1 MYSYAEPLANLI
13 NRLSKLPGI
22 GPKSAQRLAYHL
34 LYMPNIEVEKLAES
48 LIEMKKSVHQCEVC
62 FNLTENSPCSICMD
76 ETRNHQLICV
86 VEEAKDIISMERLRA
101 FHGVYH
107 VLHGAI
113 SPLRQI
119 GPEELRIAELL
130 ERLKKEAIE
139 EVIIATN
146 ANLEGETTA
155 MYLGQL
161 ISPLGTRVTRLAQG
175 LPMGGEIEYA
185 DELTLSYAFAGRKEL
200 Q

>member
-22 GPKSAQRLAYHL
+22 GPKSAQRLAYYL

-48 LIEMKKSVHQCEVC
+48 LLEVKRSVHQCEIC
-62 FNLTENSPCSICMD
+62 FNLTEKSPCSICED
-76 ETRNHQLICV
+76 ETRNHQLLCV

-119 GPEELRIAELL
+119 GPEELRVAELL
-130 ERLKKEAIE
+130 ERLKQEKID

-155 MYLGQL
+155 MYLGKL
-161 ISPLGTRVTRLAQG
+161 ISPLGIRVTRLAQG

-185 DELTLSYAFAGRKEL
+185 DELTLSYAFSGRKEL
-200 Q
+200 

>member
-1 MYSYAEPLANLI
+1 MYSYAEPLTNLI

-34 LYMPNIEVEKLAES
+34 LYMPDIEVEKLAES
-48 LIEMKKSVHQCEVC
+48 LLDVKKSVHQCAVC
-62 FNLTENSPCSICMD
+62 FNLTEKSPCNICED
-76 ETRNHQLICV
+76 ETRNHRLLCV

-119 GPEELRIAELL
+119 GPEELRVAELL
-130 ERLKKEAIE
+130 ERLKQEKID

-155 MYLGQL
+155 MYLGKL
-161 ISPLGTRVTRLAQG
+161 ISPLGIRVTRLAQG

-185 DELTLSYAFAGRKEL
+185 DELTLSYAFSGRKEL
-200 Q
+200 